1 MHAHSNCPDVIDH
14 PFQPHVAHVHHEVE
28 SGCRMCGMHTE
39 EVQLPTSAQV
49 QVQVPLALPV
59 AYAMHST
66 HAILGPGHGFDTKA
80 ADGMPD
86 ASRFASSPNIPC
98 SAVLAR
104 PLNEL
109 PHEAHELWG
118 APWELTASPQLMTQL
133 LAQAAS
139 VLNRSKDE
147 MPYQSSAS
155 WELAATMQLG
165 ASPQL
170 GAQPQP
176 TELLPPAEQ
185 QLSPQ
190 TQKQARRQVCAQPVQ
205 RTEEDMD
212 AVALLFWF
220 RFADQ

>member
-1 MHAHSNCPDVIDH
+1 MSNLLLHLIKRLELDRKTEFSAILTHAIERLRQLSRASPCKLIHGAYVHAHSNCPDVIDH

-109 PHEAHELWG
+109 PHEAHELS
-118 APWELTASPQLMTQL
+118 ELRAG
-133 LAQAAS
+133 
-139 VLNRSKDE
+139 V
-147 MPYQSSAS
+147 
-155 WELAATMQLG
+155 
-165 ASPQL
+165 
-170 GAQPQP
+170 
-176 TELLPPAEQ
+176 
-185 QLSPQ
+185 
-190 TQKQARRQVCAQPVQ
+190 
-205 RTEEDMD
+205 
-212 AVALLFWF
+212 
-220 RFADQ
+220 